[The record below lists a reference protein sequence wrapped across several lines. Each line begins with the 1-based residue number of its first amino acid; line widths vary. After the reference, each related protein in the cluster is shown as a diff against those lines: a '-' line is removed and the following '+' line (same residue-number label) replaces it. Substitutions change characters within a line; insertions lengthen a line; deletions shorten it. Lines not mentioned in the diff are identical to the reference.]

1 MFRVHCNKCSRR
13 RDVEPT
19 IPFQLTRCHHII
31 CGPCLTVCAAEKK
44 CPMCEHPLQTI
55 AISRD
60 MPIGVANYFQDPT
73 KFLQLYRKI
82 SKFQSEQRSSDNLHF
97 WRREQQ
103 HEELQLKLNGY
114 TKMEAQLNQQTKV
127 EKKRIAELREYIAF
141 HERPAVDSL
150 EASLSSSEYIAARGR
165 SNSRHGLRPRTP
177 SENPTTDNT
186 LSDDLVESFCMH
198 SEVDFGTKKSKH
210 SISTS
215 THRSSV
221 RNSGGQRQ
229 DFQI

>member
-13 RDVEPT
+13 RDIEPA

-31 CGPCLTVCAAEKK
+31 CGPCLTACAAEKK
-44 CPMCEHPLQTI
+44 CPICGRPLQSI

-60 MPIGVANYFQDPT
+60 MPISVANYFQDPA

-97 WRREQQ
+97 WRREQRYDD
-103 HEELQLKLNGY
+103 LQLKLDGY

-127 EKKRIAELREYIAF
+127 EKKRIAELREYIAY

-150 EASLSSSEYIAARGR
+150 DGSLSSSEYIAAGGHSRGR
-165 SNSRHGLRPRTP
+165 PQTP
-177 SENPTTDNT
+177 SDHATTDNT
-186 LSDDLVESFCMH
+186 LSDDLVESFCLD
-198 SEVDFGTKKSKH
+198 SETDFVTKKSKH
-210 SISTS
+210 HPMSTS
-215 THRSSV
+215 M
-221 RNSGGQRQ
+221 RNSGSQSQ
-229 DFQI
+229 DFQM